1 MDEQGILETE
11 KKPERFYHGFVL
23 GLIVDKAKSY
33 MVKSNR
39 ESGYG
44 RYDVIMEPKDVKDNA
59 VILEF
64 KVFDP
69 EDEEKDLEDTAKNAL
84 HQIKEKK
91 YDADGG
97 FLLVTILYTV
107 TI

>member
-1 MDEQGILETE
+1 MLETE
-11 KKPERFYHGFVL
+11 NEPELFYHGFVL

-44 RYDVIMEPKDVKDNA
+44 RYDVIMEPKDAKDNA

-64 KVFDP
+64 KVFDS
-69 EDEEKDLEDTAKNAL
+69 EDEEKELEDTAKNAL

-97 FLLVTILYTV
+97 FLLVTIFCTV